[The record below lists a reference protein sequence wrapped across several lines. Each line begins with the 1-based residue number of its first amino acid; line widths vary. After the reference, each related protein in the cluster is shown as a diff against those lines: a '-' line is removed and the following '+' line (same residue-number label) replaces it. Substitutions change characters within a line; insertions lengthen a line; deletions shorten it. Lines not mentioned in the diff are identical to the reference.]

1 MKKKGMIAAVA
12 MIAAFIAVMPTAVT
26 ANAVSAAEIQ
36 EETEELRK
44 DSTDGV
50 YNHLKYTLQ
59 LPAWIMQMMI
69 RMLNL

>member
-36 EETEELRK
+36 EETECLGLRR
-44 DSTDGV
+44 
-50 YNHLKYTLQ
+50 L
-59 LPAWIMQMMI
+59 MMPCVSEVGTG
-69 RMLNL
+69 